1 MVFSTFTKQL
11 SPSLNSRA
19 FTSCLYPH
27 PFPSSSP
34 CQLGSTFSPYGFTYP
49 EYLIWMDSNNM
60 GPFVTDFVH
69 LDKCSRVKNPVSTSF
84 LLTTEHY
91 SAVGAHHILCI
102 IPFYYSQGPFGRH
115 SWVPI
120 LAIYSFIHYLLWSFS
135 VCVHDTHVYI
145 CVLVCT
151 CVHACEGQKSCQLLS
166 RITVH
171 LIFWDIASHW
181 TCSFPS

>member
-1 MVFSTFTKQL
+1 
-11 SPSLNSRA
+11 
-19 FTSCLYPH
+19 
-27 PFPSSSP
+27 
-34 CQLGSTFSPYGFTYP
+34 
-49 EYLIWMDSNNM
+49 M

-145 CVLVCT
+145 CVLVCMHVKARSHVNCYPESLFT
-151 CVHACEGQKSCQLLS
+151 SFFETWLL
-166 RITVH
+166 IEPV
-171 LIFWDIASHW
+171 ASPVRVGW
-181 TCSFPS
+181 MAREFQG